1 MNGDITFTKG
11 GIRGIGP
18 GYTNESTV
26 VFNGNIDAPN
36 IGRLYL
42 VTYGTM
48 VFNGWVKTKYTS
60 FSIAA
65 SASGVLQFNNPEN
78 RLGSNSSGNGYLKMY
93 CPKIICGAKNVISN
107 NYFQPCYTYQHTQKN
122 VVDMNGFDQILKGF
136 ASGPVD
142 NSHIFPAAP
151 DDNPSHLCIRSEKP
165 ALLTLTGNGAN
176 KTTYS
181 HQSFADMI
189 SVTLDAAPTYT
200 LVLSNRTHSLR
211 GGITVSNGTI
221 RAVNA
226 TSFPNMTFLNVSEG
240 AEFSLSTSVANAMR
254 SVVRSRIEGT
264 LTLESTE
271 EQNLANCDMEI
282 GESASLYLP
291 ESSPLKVRTLSVNG
305 VKMQEGTYGPEQISQ
320 LKSGSVKVSGQP
332 WPEIAEPVYL
342 IEVAGGTTNRLD
354 EMTVSVTQNGE
365 TKSVAFAGLTPTV
378 GTVRKVGE
386 GVVFSSQALSD
397 FTGKI
402 LVEEGVFAVDDKL
415 QTGPTNAVEAAEIW
429 VKDGASFMV
438 SGSTSKRLYNKFH
451 LSGEGHNGFGAIY
464 TDTDKSVSFY
474 DAEWHLDS
482 DVTVGIKESKNE
494 MSLYSVNIYMNRHS
508 MRVNMDKSD
517 SNLQFDRVS
526 IYAAGNITVV
536 KGGFQPQGYSYW
548 YSMEKAYVTLTNG
561 ANFAFYN
568 SISYYGENVS
578 LRFAP
583 GGTYKWCSGGKTA
596 SNCMPGDIDVNW
608 WNGSVVVDGT
618 VRAYGSSDKKGL
630 DLRGKVSGS
639 GLLKS
644 ESEWLHLKNPE
655 NDFSFD
661 LLVVPSKENAY
672 KNFEN
677 GLAVYANGALPLS
690 CRGVTITNG
699 VFQLYDDARFDL
711 PKLEYC
717 AKGETNLAFSC
728 SSDVKGGTLAGL
740 KKTGTGTLSYE
751 VPLAITGVVEV
762 VEGVLDT
769 DGETLKVGTL
779 VPNAGRIDGDVEV
792 QNGVSCTVASVA
804 DGNVKKLTVNGN
816 VTFAENSKL
825 DIEGIVASGVLA
837 NWSEPKVLIEADSIE
852 GIPMIEPDSE
862 AAQKHWRVS
871 VSGGVLSVSRTYGT
885 VFSIR

>member
-1 MNGDITFTKG
+1 
-11 GIRGIGP
+11 
-18 GYTNESTV
+18 
-26 VFNGNIDAPN
+26 
-36 IGRLYL
+36 
-42 VTYGTM
+42 
-48 VFNGWVKTKYTS
+48 
-60 FSIAA
+60 
-65 SASGVLQFNNPEN
+65 
-78 RLGSNSSGNGYLKMY
+78 
-93 CPKIICGAKNVISN
+93 
-107 NYFQPCYTYQHTQKN
+107 
-122 VVDMNGFDQILKGF
+122 
-136 ASGPVD
+136 
-142 NSHIFPAAP
+142 
-151 DDNPSHLCIRSEKP
+151 
-165 ALLTLTGNGAN
+165 
-176 KTTYS
+176 
-181 HQSFADMI
+181 
-189 SVTLDAAPTYT
+189 
-200 LVLSNRTHSLR
+200 
-211 GGITVSNGTI
+211 
-221 RAVNA
+221 
-226 TSFPNMTFLNVSEG
+226 
-240 AEFSLSTSVANAMR
+240 
-254 SVVRSRIEGT
+254 
-264 LTLESTE
+264 
-271 EQNLANCDMEI
+271 
-282 GESASLYLP
+282 
-291 ESSPLKVRTLSVNG
+291 
-305 VKMQEGTYGPEQISQ
+305 
-320 LKSGSVKVSGQP
+320 
-332 WPEIAEPVYL
+332 
-342 IEVAGGTTNRLD
+342 
-354 EMTVSVTQNGE
+354 
-365 TKSVAFAGLTPTV
+365 
-378 GTVRKVGE
+378 
-386 GVVFSSQALSD
+386 VFSSQALSN

-402 LVEEGVFAVDDKL
+402 LVEAGVFAVDDKL

-494 MSLYSVNIYMNRHS
+494 MSLYSMDIYMNRHS

-536 KGGFQPQGYSYW
+536 KGGFQPQGNSYW

-561 ANFAFYN
+561 ANFSFYN

-661 LLVVPSKENAY
+661 LLVVPSKETKY
-672 KNFEN
+672 KDFEN

-769 DGETLKVGTL
+769 DGETLRAGTL

-792 QNGVSCTVASVA
+792 LNGVSCAVASVEE
-804 DGNVKKLTVNGN
+804 GKVKKLAVNGN

-825 DIEGIVASGVLA
+825 DINELVSSGALAS
-837 NWSEPKVLIEADSIE
+837 WSEPNVLIEADSID
-852 GIPMIEPDSE
+852 GVPVIDPDSE

-871 VSGGVLSVSRTYGT
+871 VSGGELSISRTYGT